1 VKQRLFIAT
10 MVALFLGTLTGLW
23 LGPEAASFGQL
34 GKLVVRALKA
44 VAIPML
50 FFAIFGGVVS
60 SQLTGRGV
68 RRLMGVAAFN
78 AVCALG
84 IALLINHLVQPGNYI
99 KLSPS
104 SGEGLAN
111 NVPKTLHW
119 WDAAAGFIP
128 ESVFAPFT
136 EGSTTGVIVVAVLL
150 GLALRHVTS
159 AGEGSSEVW
168 SRDALTRG
176 VNTLL
181 AAHVK
186 IIEWLVVLVPI
197 GVFGSVAQSF
207 GKFGMDYVR
216 SLGVYVAVC
225 VIGLALQV
233 AIIYQGWVVAHPRI
247 SLRDFWRVAKE
258 PLLYAFGVNSSL
270 ATMPMTLRSLS
281 RLGVSEESARL
292 SACVG
297 TNFNNDGILLY
308 EVAAGMMLAQSMGIH
323 MGLKEQLLLA
333 LVAVVATIG
342 VSGFPEAGLIALT
355 LVLSTFGIP
364 TELIV
369 SLLAVD
375 WIIGRLRSATNI
387 MGDMAV
393 AVAIDRGLE
402 PNHS

>member
-1 VKQRLFIAT
+1 MKQRLFVAT
-10 MVALFLGTLTGLW
+10 MVALFLGTVTGLW
-23 LGPEAASFGQL
+23 LGPEAANLGQL

-50 FFAIFGGVVS
+50 FFAILGGVVS

-68 RRLMGVAAFN
+68 RRLMGVAALN

-84 IALLINHLVQPGNYI
+84 IALLINHLVKPGAYI
-99 KLSPS
+99 KLTAS
-104 SGEGLAN
+104 SGEGLPPSL
-111 NVPKTLHW
+111 PKTLQW
-119 WDAAAGFIP
+119 WDAVSGFIP
-128 ESVFAPFT
+128 ENVFAPFT

-150 GLALRHVTS
+150 GLALRHVT
-159 AGEGSSEVW
+159 EGGADGGVW
-168 SRDALTRG
+168 SRETLSKG

-181 AAHVK
+181 SAHVK

-207 GKFGMDYVR
+207 GKFGMDYVK

-225 VIGLALQV
+225 VLGLAMQV
-233 AIIYQGWVVAHPRI
+233 FIVYQGWVLAHPRI

-270 ATMPMTLRSLS
+270 ATMPMTLKSLS

-308 EVAAGMMLAQSMGIH
+308 EVAAGMMLAQSMGLH

-393 AVAIDRGLE
+393 AVAIDLGLE
-402 PNHS
+402 PNQT